1 MKARLT
7 VDVNV
12 DPGETNLGAPVAH
25 AETTARSWANCETN
39 WLERRSIRFGVTVAE
54 GRSVLPKVVVLGTG
68 GTIAGSAPSN
78 TQLHDYEPKVAIQA
92 LIAGIPGL
100 S

>member
-12 DPGETNLGAPVAH
+12 DPGETNLGASGACRNNSPVM
-25 AETTARSWANCETN
+25 ANCETN